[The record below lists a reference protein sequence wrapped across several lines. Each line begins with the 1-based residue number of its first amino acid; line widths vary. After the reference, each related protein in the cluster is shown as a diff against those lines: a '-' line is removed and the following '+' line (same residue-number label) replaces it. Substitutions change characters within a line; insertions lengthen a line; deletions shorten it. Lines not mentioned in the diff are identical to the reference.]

1 MLWIRSVPRAVLG
14 SHQCPGDCWALLAKR
29 LSASDSAFPVSGLR
43 VGRQLG
49 KNTARTVDLRWLK
62 WYSKPCKGYW
72 IPYNIMGSSKT
83 RVLSFQ
89 RSYCS
94 ETRGAVCLWEGVS
107 DCLCITW
114 LVFFFFLSFPHFKL
128 SSPWPMSFSCLTFLV
143 LPYPTKAVGDQLWLN
158 CWGQCTSHY
167 RSNFF
172 SGPVKLL

>member
-1 MLWIRSVPRAVLG
+1 MVLWIRSVPRAVLG

-143 LPYPTKAVGDQLWLN
+143 LPYPTKAVGDQL
-158 CWGQCTSHY
+158 
-167 RSNFF
+167 
-172 SGPVKLL
+172 